1 MQYAWYHLDNEEET
15 TLICLVHQDVSD
27 LSEHSLP
34 WVGALCSSA
43 YRGPWWAWRASYHAI
58 HPLPLPLVDIED
70 ITFNVIQ
77 FELTGM
83 HGSMQ
88 LCERLP

>member
-1 MQYAWYHLDNEEET
+1 MKKKKDPLYAWSTNMSMTFLKNS
-15 TLICLVHQDVSD
+15 V
-27 LSEHSLP
+27 P
-34 WVGALCSSA
+34 WVGVLRSSA